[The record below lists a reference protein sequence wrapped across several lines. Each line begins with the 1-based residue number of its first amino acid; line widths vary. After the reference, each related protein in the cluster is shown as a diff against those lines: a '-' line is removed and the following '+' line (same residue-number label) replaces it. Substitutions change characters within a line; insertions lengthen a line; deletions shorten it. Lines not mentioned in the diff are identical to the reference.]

1 MSTIKVHLFPVAQI
15 ILSLSTHLFPA
26 LALIGLV
33 PAGLL
38 LARLP
43 VNGGPLVLHDGDLTD
58 PFLDK

>member
-1 MSTIKVHLFPVAQI
+1 MAQI
-15 ILSLSTHLFPA
+15 VLSLSTHLFPA
-26 LALIGLV
+26 LALGLV

-43 VNGGPLVLHDGDLTD
+43 VDGGPLVLHDGDLTD

>member
-1 MSTIKVHLFPVAQI
+1 MVAQI
-15 ILSLSTHLFPA
+15 VLSLPTHLFPT
-26 LALIGLV
+26 LALGLV